1 MERELDIF
9 LSRDGI
15 DVPIGRVW
23 ARVRGGRETA
33 SFEYASSWL
42 TDDAQFELD
51 PELPLGRGLFH
62 TERGL
67 FNAFADCAP
76 DRWGQTL
83 LRRHELVRAKAEGR
97 TPRTLHAID
106 FVALVSD
113 ATRLG
118 SLRLRAPG
126 ATEFLSPDT
135 RVPPLV
141 QLPRLLRASAAV
153 VEDRDTAD
161 DLALLLA
168 PGTSLGGARPKASVL
183 DAEGRLAIAKFPSR
197 EDDWP
202 ITRWEAAALAMAEAA
217 GIEVPP
223 HRLVVVLKKP
233 VLLVRR
239 FDRDRTRRI
248 PFMSALTALAAK
260 DGEVRSYVEI
270 ADTLRKT
277 GASPREDL
285 SQLWR
290 RLIFNI
296 LISNTDDHLR
306 NHGFLRRDHG
316 WRLAPAFDLNPMP
329 TDVRPRVH
337 ALAIDAT
344 DQAGGLEV
352 ARSVTASF
360 GIGTPE
366 ADGIVRDV
374 GKVVAKWRTYA
385 KAQGVTPRQLERM
398 ESAFEHGDLAVAR
411 R

>member
-23 ARVRGGRETA
+23 ARVRGGRETT

-42 TDDAQFELD
+42 TDGAQFELD

-62 TERGL
+62 TDRGL
-67 FNAFADCAP
+67 FNVFADCAP

-83 LRRHELVRAKAEGR
+83 LRRHELARAKAERR

-135 RVPPLV
+135 RIPPLV

-202 ITRWEAAALAMAEAA
+202 ITHWEAAALAMAEAA

-239 FDRDRTRRI
+239 FDRDRTRRV

-270 ADTLRKT
+270 ADTLRRT

-290 RLIFNI
+290 RLVFNI
-296 LISNTDDHLR
+296 VISNTDDHLR
-306 NHGFLRRDHG
+306 NHGFLRH
-316 WRLAPAFDLNPMP
+316 
-329 TDVRPRVH
+329 
-337 ALAIDAT
+337 
-344 DQAGGLEV
+344 
-352 ARSVTASF
+352 
-360 GIGTPE
+360 
-366 ADGIVRDV
+366 
-374 GKVVAKWRTYA
+374 
-385 KAQGVTPRQLERM
+385 ER
-398 ESAFEHGDLAVAR
+398 G
-411 R
+411 